1 VRRFILLIAL
11 VLALPATARASTLPL
26 GFTETT
32 QWSGL
37 GNPTVI
43 RFAPDGRVFV
53 AAKSGLVYVFDNLDD
68 TTPSVYADLR
78 TKVDDYWDRG
88 LLGLA
93 IDGQNRVFVLYTY
106 DKAPG
111 NAQQPR
117 WNDACP
123 SPPGPTDDG
132 CVVTGRLSRLS
143 SAGAETV
150 LIEDWCQQYP
160 SHSIGSLE
168 FGPDGMLYSSAGD
181 GASFNWAD
189 YGQRGNP
196 CGDPANEGGAL
207 RAQAFRGSNQTLD
220 GAVLRLNPETGAAAQ
235 GNPVAGNRIVAH
247 GFRNPFR
254 FTFRPGTGELWVGD
268 VGWNTWEEIDRIP
281 DSSSVRNYGWP
292 CYEGAAR
299 MGAYEA
305 LNKPLC
311 QSLYSSGAVVAP
323 HYAYNHGDKVVAGES
338 CTTGSSSISGLAFY
352 TGSTFP
358 SSYNGALFFADY
370 SRNCIWVMYP
380 GAGGVPDP
388 ATRQTFAAG
397 AAGPVWLTVG
407 PDGALYYADLSGG
420 TVRRIAGPNSA
431 PTARIGATPSSG
443 AAPLTVAFDGTASSD
458 PESKPLTYAWDLD
471 GDGAYDDSTAA
482 KPSRTYGTAG
492 NVTVRLRVT
501 DPGGLTGATST
512 VISVGAPPTVAITAP
527 AEGTTWAVGD
537 TIAFAGSG
545 PNLTWALDMR
555 HCSDASTCHT
565 HRIQDFTGTSGSF
578 VAPDHEYPSYLQLTA
593 TATNAAGQSASTTRR
608 LDPRTVQVTLTSFP
622 AGMALSLG
630 SETAAAP
637 FTRTLI
643 ERSATTVSAPGS
655 AFASWSDG
663 LAATH
668 SIVAS
673 ANVTLTAAY
682 RGSGTAL
689 LGGNEGVGGNLSI
702 AYAGGGEV
710 YRLVAATSGTAETLA
725 LRLDP
730 DSTATKLVLGLYA
743 DDGGEPG
750 ALLGSGALNAP
761 AAGSWATAQLPSG
774 IALTAGRPYW
784 FALLNPTGA
793 SGVLRWRDRAG
804 TVRDK
809 ERTSLSKTLTALPS
823 AWATGSYYDDG
834 GPVSGA
840 VYGTAAVTVT
850 PTPTATPT
858 PRPQPAATPTSTP
871 VEPAGELEAL
881 PRVTVPSRLT
891 ASAAGSVAVR
901 VRCPE
906 GTCRFAVTVGKTTVK
921 RRVTGSATI
930 RVRLSARDRRA
941 LAKHGR
947 LRIRVRIDRDGT
959 AVERVSTVTRE
970 RTKR

>member
-1 VRRFILLIAL
+1 VRRFLLLFAVL
-11 VLALPATARASTLPL
+11 LALPATARGSTLPL

-37 GNPTVI
+37 GNPTVV

-53 AAKSGLVYVFDNLDD
+53 AAKSGLVYVFDSLDD

-111 NAQQPR
+111 STQVPR

-123 SPPGPTDDG
+123 SPPGPTDKG

-143 SAGAETV
+143 ASGAETV

-160 SHSIGSLE
+160 SHSVGSLE

-189 YGQRGNP
+189 YGQEGNP
-196 CGDPANEGGAL
+196 CGDPANAGGAL
-207 RAQAFRGSNQTLD
+207 RAQSFRGAGQTLD
-220 GAVLRLNPETGAAAQ
+220 GAILRLNPETGAAAA

-254 FTFRPGTGELWVGD
+254 FTFRPGTSELWAGD

-281 DSSSVRNYGWP
+281 DTTAVRNYGWP
-292 CYEGAAR
+292 CFEGAAR
-299 MGAYEA
+299 MSAYDN
-305 LNKPLC
+305 LNVPLC
-311 QSLYSSGAVVAP
+311 ESLYSGGSVVAP
-323 HYAYNHGDKVVAGES
+323 HYAYNHSEKVVAGES

-352 TGSTFP
+352 TGAAFP
-358 SSYNGALFFADY
+358 ASYSGALFFADY
-370 SRNCIWVMYP
+370 SRNCIWVMFP
-380 GAGGVPDP
+380 GADGVPDP

-397 AAGPVWLTVG
+397 AAGPVWLAAG

-443 AAPLTVAFDGTASSD
+443 PAPLTVGFDGTASTD
-458 PESKPLTYAWDLD
+458 PEGKPLTYAWDLD
-471 GDGAYDDSTAA
+471 GDGAYDDSAAA
-482 KPSRTYGTAG
+482 KPSYTYASAG

-501 DPGGLTGATST
+501 DAGGLTGTTST
-512 VISVGAPPTVAITAP
+512 VISVGAPPTVTITAP
-527 AEGTTWAVGD
+527 AAGTTWAVGD
-537 TIAFAGSG
+537 TIGFSGSG
-545 PNLTWALDMR
+545 PNLKWALDVR
-555 HCSDASTCHT
+555 HCAATDATVCHT
-565 HRIQDFTGTSGSF
+565 HHVQDFTGSSGSF

-593 TATNAAGQSASTTRR
+593 TATNAAGQSASATRR
-608 LDPRTVQVTLTSFP
+608 LDPRTVRVTLASAP

-655 AFASWSDG
+655 AFTRWSDG

-668 SIVAS
+668 SIVAT
-673 ANVTLTAAY
+673 ANLTLTASYA
-682 RGSGTAL
+682 SAGTAL
-689 LGGNEGVGGNLSI
+689 LGGYQEAGANTSR
-702 AYAGGGEV
+702 AYSGGGEV
-710 YRLVAATSGTAETLA
+710 YRFVAAASGTAESLA

-730 DSTATKLVLGLYA
+730 DSTATKLVLGLYG
-743 DDGGEPG
+743 DDGGEAG
-750 ALLGSGALNAP
+750 ELLGAGSLDAP
-761 AAGSWATAQLPSG
+761 AAGAWATVRLPSA
-774 IALTAGRPYW
+774 IALQAGRAYW
-784 FALLNPTGA
+784 FALLNPADG
-793 SGVLRWRDRAG
+793 SGILRWRDRPG

-809 ERTSLSKTLTALPS
+809 ERTSFSKTLAALPS
-823 AWATGSYYDDG
+823 RWATAAYYDDG

-840 VYGTAAVTVT
+840 VYGTAAVAPR
-850 PTPTATPT
+850 PTPAPT
-858 PRPQPAATPTSTP
+858 PQPQPATPPP
-871 VEPAGELEAL
+871 VEASGELEAL
-881 PRVTVPSRLT
+881 PRATIPARLT
-891 ASAAGSVAVR
+891 ASASGSVSLR
-901 VRCPE
+901 VRCPR
-906 GTCRFAVTVGKTTVK
+906 GTCRFAVSVGRAKVV
-921 RRVTGSATI
+921 RRVKGSATI
-930 RVRLSARDRRA
+930 RVRLSARDRRT
-941 LAKHGR
+941 LSRRGR
-947 LRIRVRIDRDGT
+947 LNLRVRIDRDGA
-959 AVERVSTVTRE
+959 AVERVSRVTMR
-970 RTKR
+970 RAKH